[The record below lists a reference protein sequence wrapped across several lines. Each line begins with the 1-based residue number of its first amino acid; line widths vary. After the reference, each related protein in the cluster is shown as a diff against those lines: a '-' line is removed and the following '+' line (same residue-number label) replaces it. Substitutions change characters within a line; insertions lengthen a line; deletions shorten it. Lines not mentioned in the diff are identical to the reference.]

1 MMVHKNNKQLIKVVT
16 KLIKLVLIIANI
28 GLVKAQYTAIP
39 DSCFE
44 QHLIDLNID
53 SEGSLDGQVLTAD
66 IINVTSL
73 TMRGN
78 DNDVPYSCYI
88 DNLQGIDS
96 FTSLETLDVNLNGIQ
111 YLDLSNLPNLKNLY
125 CDDNFMQTLALPPSI
140 EVVYAR
146 FNLFSQNIDFSQT
159 INIVK
164 IHLNSQEYD
173 VSHITEINVN
183 NCPNLVELTAD
194 FNNLES
200 INTSNNPLLEVLNI
214 INYDA
219 LPLTTFTH
227 NNPNLKE
234 LVLVG
239 NLTSLNINE
248 MVNLEYLQVL
258 NNSIPSINLTH
269 NINLQRFRYN
279 DNATTE
285 IDIRNGNNA
294 NLTIFSIGY
303 TPTLS
308 CIYVD
313 DASYSQ
319 TNWTNVDSS
328 VNFVE
333 TEAECEALSIN
344 SSVLENNLVVYP
356 NPVKNSLYIKNI
368 TNLKEVLVYNTLGQL
383 IITTESEVIDFSNLK
398 EGIYFIKVKT
408 IDGNILSKKIIKS

>member
-78 DNDVPYSCYI
+78 DNGVPYSCYI

-164 IHLNSQEYD
+164 IHLNSHEYD

-183 NCPNLVELTAD
+183 NCPNLVELRAD

-200 INTSNNPLLEVLNI
+200 INTSNNPLLEVLKI

-234 LVLVG
+234 LILVG

-269 NINLQRFRYN
+269 NINLQQFRYD

-285 IDIRNGNNA
+285 IDIRNGNNT
-294 NLTIFSIGY
+294 NLTIFSIGNV
-303 TPTLS
+303 PTLS

-319 TNWTNVDSS
+319 TNWTNVDSD